1 MNIYRLK
8 NQGSDYSSIRQRYR
22 NTYSKELMQDVNTL
36 FTSLATVYAV
46 KKKKRYEKA
55 QRISNVSTPV
65 VYFMN
70 NAQEFNAFIENGG

>member
-1 MNIYRLK
+1 
-8 NQGSDYSSIRQRYR
+8 
-22 NTYSKELMQDVNTL
+22 MQDVNTL
-36 FTSLATVYAV
+36 FTSLFATVYAV
-46 KKKKRYEKA
+46 KKKKSYEKA